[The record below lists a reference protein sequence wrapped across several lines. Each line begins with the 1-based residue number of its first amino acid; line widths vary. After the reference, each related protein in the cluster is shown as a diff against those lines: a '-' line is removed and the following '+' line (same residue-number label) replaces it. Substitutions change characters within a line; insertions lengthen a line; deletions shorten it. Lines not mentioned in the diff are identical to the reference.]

1 MATLVFTPSG
11 KRGEFAKGTKVLDA
25 ARALGVDIDS
35 LCGGNGLCGRCKV
48 TPGDG
53 EFAKH
58 GLTSSVSHLSAE
70 GKAEARYREKRKMDP
85 ALRLSCQAAI
95 EGDLVIDIPPESQVH
110 RQVIRKSADERFV
123 PPLPAVQLIRVQ
135 VEEPDMHKPSG
146 DLERLKEALA
156 AEISCEAKELDC
168 DFHVLKK
175 LQATLRRAQFEVTAA
190 VYEGKQIIDLWPGAQ
205 TNSYGLA
212 VDLGSTTI
220 AAHLCDLQNGKVL
233 ASAGLMNPQIKYG
246 EDVMSRVSYAMMN
259 TGGADAMT
267 AAVHEALNELA
278 VTCCA
283 DAGIDTAL
291 LMEFVVVGN
300 PIMHHLFLGIDP
312 VELGGAPFALAA
324 QQAQTI
330 RATHIGPMVNE
341 GARIYVLPCI
351 AGHVGA
357 DMAAVVL
364 AEAPDQEDKMTF
376 IADVGTN
383 AEMVLGHKGRLLAA
397 SSPTG
402 PAFEGAQISAGQ
414 RAAPGAIERVR
425 INPVSLEPSFQV
437 IGSDKWSNEKGFWE
451 DIATTKVTGI
461 CGSGIIEAIAEMYLA
476 QIINQDGH
484 VDGLKA
490 SITPRVHEDGRT
502 FAYQIYDGAQGG
514 VAVSVTQNDV
524 RAIQMAK
531 AALYAGYRLLADY
544 FKTDEVHRVALAG
557 AFGTHI
563 DVKHAMTLGLIPDA
577 PLSNVFSV
585 GNAAGAGARMALLN
599 KDMRRHIEV
608 LVSRIEKI
616 ETAIEPKFQD
626 HFIDAMAIPHKTNH
640 FKYLSEEVNL
650 PQAFDIS
657 VNSTAAT
664 DQTRGGSGRRRRRRG

>member
-1 MATLVFTPSG
+1 MRKG
-11 KRGEFAKGTKVLDA
+11 KW
-25 ARALGVDIDS
+25 
-35 LCGGNGLCGRCKV
+35 
-48 TPGDG
+48 
-53 EFAKH
+53 
-58 GLTSSVSHLSAE
+58 
-70 GKAEARYREKRKMDP
+70 
-85 ALRLSCQAAI
+85 QA
-95 EGDLVIDIPPESQVH
+95 
-110 RQVIRKSADERFV
+110 
-123 PPLPAVQLIRVQ
+123 
-135 VEEPDMHKPSG
+135 
-146 DLERLKEALA
+146 
-156 AEISCEAKELDC
+156 
-168 DFHVLKK
+168 
-175 LQATLRRAQFEVTAA
+175 TAA
-190 VYEGKQIIDLWPGAQ
+190 VYEGKQIIDLWPGVQ
-205 TNSYGLA
+205 KNSYGLA

-259 TGGADAMT
+259 AGGAEAMT
-267 AAVHEALNELA
+267 ASVHEALNELA

-283 DAGIDTAL
+283 DAGVDSAL

-364 AEAPDQEDKMTF
+364 AEAPDREDHMTF

-425 INPVSLEPSFQV
+425 IDPMTLEPSFRV
-437 IGSDKWSNEKGFWE
+437 IGSEKWSDEEGFWQE
-451 DIATTKVTGI
+451 IEATNVTGI

-476 QIINQDGH
+476 QVVNQDGH
-484 VDGLKA
+484 VDGAKA
-490 SITPRVHEDGRT
+490 ATTPRVHEDGRT

-514 VAVSVTQNDV
+514 VPVSVTQNDV

-544 FKTDEVHRVALAG
+544 FETDHVNRVALAG

-599 KDMRRHIEV
+599 RDMRRHIEE
-608 LVSRIEKI
+608 LVGRIEKI
-616 ETAIEPKFQD
+616 ETAVEPKFQD
-626 HFIDAMAIPHKTNH
+626 HFIEAMAIPHKTASFNH
-640 FKYLSEEVNL
+640 LGAEVNL
-650 PQAFDIS
+650 PQVFEVA
-657 VNSTAAT
+657 NA
-664 DQTRGGSGRRRRRRG
+664 DQANEGGGRRRRRRG

>member
-1 MATLVFTPSG
+1 MSKSTIVFTPSG
-11 KRGEFAKGTKVLDA
+11 KRGEFDHGTKVLDA

-48 TPGDG
+48 APGDG

-58 GLTSSVSHLSAE
+58 GLTSARTHVSAE
-70 GKAEARYREKRKMDP
+70 GPSEARYRQKRRM
-85 ALRLSCQAAI
+85 ATHLRLSCQATL
-95 EGDLVIDIPPESQVH
+95 EGDLVVDVPPESQVH
-110 RQVIRKSADERFV
+110 RQVIRKAADERPV
-123 PPLPAVQLIRVQ
+123 PPLPAVQLVTVT

-146 DLERLKEALA
+146 DLERLKAALA
-156 AEISCEAKELDC
+156 PALGVDERRLDL
-168 DFHVLKK
+168 DFHVLKH
-175 LQATLRRAQFEVTAA
+175 LQAILRKGRWRVTAA
-190 VYEGKQIIDLWPGAQ
+190 VHERKQIIALWPGVQ
-205 TNSYGLA
+205 SESYGLA

-220 AAHLCDLQNGKVL
+220 AAHLCDLQSGKVL

-259 TGGADAMT
+259 AGGAEAMT
-267 AAVHEALNELA
+267 TAVHEALNELA

-283 DAGIDTAL
+283 DAGVDPSL
-291 LMEFVVVGN
+291 LLEFVVVGN

-330 RATHIGPMVNE
+330 RATHIGPLVNE

-364 AEAPDQEDKMTF
+364 AEAPDEEARMTF

-383 AEMVLGHKGRLLAA
+383 AEMVLGHRGRLLAA

-425 INPVSLEPSFQV
+425 IDLVTLTPTFRV
-437 IGSDKWSNEKGFWE
+437 IGSDKWSDEPGFWE
-451 DIATTKVTGI
+451 EIETTKVTGI

-476 QIINQDGH
+476 QVVNQDGH
-484 VDGLKA
+484 VDGSKA
-490 SITPRVHEDGRT
+490 ATFPAIHADGRT
-502 FAYQIYDGAQGG
+502 FAYQIYDGARGG

-544 FKTDEVHRVALAG
+544 HQTDTVERVALAG

-577 PLSNVFSV
+577 PLAQVASV

-599 KDMRRHIEV
+599 RDLRRRIET
-608 LVSRIEKI
+608 LVGKIEKI
-616 ETAIEPKFQD
+616 ETAVEAKFQD
-626 HFIDAMAIPHKTNH
+626 HFIEAMALPHKTAP
-640 FKYLSEEVNL
+640 FKNLAAEVPL
-650 PQAFDIS
+650 PQPFEIAS
-657 VNSTAAT
+657 AAEG
-664 DQTRGGSGRRRRRRG
+664 DDGGRRRRRRG

>member
-1 MATLVFTPSG
+1 MSNATIVFTPSG
-11 KRGEFAKGTKVLDA
+11 KRGEFKTGTKVLDA
-25 ARALGVDIDS
+25 ARELGVDIDS

-48 TPGDG
+48 APGDG

-58 GLTSSVSHLSAE
+58 GITSSLKNLSAE
-70 GKAEARYREKRKMDP
+70 GKSEARYRDKRKMD
-85 ALRLSCQAAI
+85 ASLRLSCQATI
-95 EGDLVIDIPPESQVH
+95 EGDLLVDVPPESQVH
-110 RQVIRKSADERFV
+110 RQVIRKSADERYV
-123 PPLPAVQLIRVQ
+123 PPLPAVQLITVT
-135 VEEPDMHKPSG
+135 VEQPDMHKPSG
-146 DLERLKEALA
+146 DLERLKVAL
-156 AEISCEAKELDC
+156 SPHLTSSFDRLDI
-168 DFHVLKK
+168 DFHVLKR
-175 LQATLRRAQFEVTAA
+175 LQSILRQGKWQVTAA
-190 VYEGKQIIDLWPGAQ
+190 VYEGSQIIDLWPGIQ
-205 TNSYGLA
+205 PNSYGLA

-220 AAHLCDLQNGKVL
+220 AAHLCDLQTGKVL
-233 ASAGLMNPQIKYG
+233 ASAGLMNPQIKFG

-259 TGGADAMT
+259 DGGAEAMT
-267 AAVHEALNELA
+267 SAVHEALNELA

-283 DAGIDTAL
+283 DAGVESNL

-364 AEAPDQEDKMTF
+364 AEAPDREDSMTF

-425 INPVSLEPSFQV
+425 INPETLEPSFKV
-437 IGSDKWSNEKGFWE
+437 IGSDKWSTEDGFWD
-451 DIATTKVTGI
+451 DISQTSVTGI
-461 CGSGIIEAIAEMYLA
+461 CGSGIIEAVAEMYLTEV
-476 QIINQDGH
+476 INQDGH
-484 VDGLKA
+484 VDGAKA
-490 SITPRVHEDGRT
+490 ASKPAVHQDGRT
-502 FAYQIYDGAQGG
+502 FAYQIYDGSEGG

-531 AALYAGYRLLADY
+531 AALYAGYRLLADHHHS
-544 FKTDEVHRVALAG
+544 DEVNRVALAG

-577 PLSNVFSV
+577 PLSNVHSV

-599 KDMRRHIEV
+599 RDMRRHIEE
-608 LVSRIEKI
+608 LVGRIEKI
-616 ETAIEPKFQD
+616 ETAVEPKFQD
-626 HFIDAMAIPHKTNH
+626 HFIEAMALPHKTAN
-640 FKYLSEEVNL
+640 FKNLGQEVKL
-650 PQAFDIS
+650 PQIFEVSSSADS
-657 VNSTAAT
+657 NGDSP
-664 DQTRGGSGRRRRRRG
+664 GSRRRRRRG

>member
-1 MATLVFTPSG
+1 MSQTKSTIVFTPSG
-11 KRGEFAKGTKVLDA
+11 KRGEFDQGTKVLDA

-48 TPGDG
+48 APGDG
-53 EFAKH
+53 NFAKH
-58 GLTSSVSHLSAE
+58 GLTSALDHVSAE
-70 GKAEARYREKRKMDP
+70 GASEARYRQKRRMSQN
-85 ALRLSCQAAI
+85 LRLSCQATI
-95 EGDLVIDIPPESQVH
+95 EGDLVVDVPPESQVH
-110 RQVIRKSADERFV
+110 RQVIRKLADERFV
-123 PPLPAVQLIRVQ
+123 PPIPAVQLVTVN

-146 DLERLKEALA
+146 DLERLKIALA
-156 AEISCEAKELDC
+156 QEMDLDSGVLGV
-168 DFHVLKK
+168 DFHVLKQ
-175 LQATLRRAQFEVTAA
+175 LQSILRKGKWQVTAA
-190 VYEGKQIIDLWPGAQ
+190 IYEQKQIIGLWSGIQ
-205 TNSYGLA
+205 LKSYGLA

-220 AAHLCDLQNGKVL
+220 AAHLCDLQSGKVL

-259 TGGADAMT
+259 QGGAEAMT
-267 AAVHEALNELA
+267 VAVHEALNELA

-283 DAGIDTAL
+283 DAGVESSL
-291 LMEFVVVGN
+291 LLEFVIVGN

-364 AEAPDQEDKMTF
+364 AEAPDEEEDMTF

-425 INPVSLEPSFQV
+425 IDRATLQATFRV
-437 IGSDKWSNEKGFWE
+437 IGSDKWSDEPEFWE
-451 DIATTKVTGI
+451 EINTTKVTGI
-461 CGSGIIEAIAEMYLA
+461 CGSGVIEAIAEMYLS
-476 QIINQDGH
+476 QVINQDGH
-484 VDGLKA
+484 VDGSKA
-490 SITPRVHEDGRT
+490 ATFPAVHADGRT
-502 FAYQIYDGAQGG
+502 FAYQIYDGSRGG
-514 VAVSVTQNDV
+514 VAVSITQNDV

-544 FKTDEVHRVALAG
+544 HETDTVSRVALAG

-577 PLSNVFSV
+577 PLAQVHSV

-599 KDMRRHIEV
+599 RDMRARIET
-608 LVSRIEKI
+608 LVGKIEKI
-616 ETAIEPKFQD
+616 ETAVEAKFQD
-626 HFIDAMAIPHKTNH
+626 HFIEAMALPHKTAI
-640 FKYLSEEVNL
+640 FKHLNEEVPL
-650 PQAFDIS
+650 PPAFEI
-657 VNSTAAT
+657 AAA
-664 DQTRGGSGRRRRRRG
+664 DGSGGGGERRRRRRG

>member
-1 MATLVFTPSG
+1 MSKATIVFTPSG
-11 KRGEFAKGTKVLDA
+11 KRGEFDHGTKVLDA
-25 ARALGVDIDS
+25 ARELGVDIDS

-48 TPGDG
+48 APGDG

-58 GLTSSVSHLSAE
+58 GLTSSSHHLSAE
-70 GKAEARYREKRKMDP
+70 GKSEARYRDKRKMDA
-85 ALRLSCQAAI
+85 ALRLSCQATI
-95 EGDLVIDIPPESQVH
+95 KGDLVVDVPPESQVH

-123 PPLPAVQLIRVQ
+123 PPLPAVQLITVQ

-146 DLERLKEALA
+146 DLERLKAALA
-156 AEISCEAKELDC
+156 PELGCDPASLDI
-168 DFHVLKK
+168 DFHVLKR
-175 LQATLRRAQFEVTAA
+175 LQPILRKGKWQVTAA
-190 VYEGKQIIDLWPGAQ
+190 VYEGKTLIDLWPGEQ
-205 TNSYGLA
+205 GQSYGLA

-220 AAHLCDLQNGKVL
+220 AAHLCDLQSGKVL

-259 TGGADAMT
+259 EGGAETMT

-283 DAGIDTAL
+283 DAGVDPSL

-364 AEAPDQEDKMTF
+364 AEAPDREDDMTF

-383 AEMVLGHKGRLLAA
+383 AEMVLGHRGRLLAA

-425 INPVSLEPSFQV
+425 IDPQTLEPTFRL
-437 IGSDKWSNEKGFWE
+437 IGSDKWSDEDGFWD
-451 DIATTKVTGI
+451 DIDQTKVTGI

-476 QIINQDGH
+476 KIINQDGH
-484 VDGLKA
+484 VDGSKSA
-490 SITPRVHEDGRT
+490 QFPMIHEDGRT
-502 FAYQIYDGAQGG
+502 FAYQIYDGSRGG
-514 VAVSVTQNDV
+514 VRVCVTQNDV

-544 FKTDEVHRVALAG
+544 HETNQVNRVALAG

-577 PLSNVFSV
+577 PLSNVHSV

-599 KDMRRHIEV
+599 RDMRRHIEE
-608 LVSRIEKI
+608 LVGRIEKI
-616 ETAIEPKFQD
+616 ETAVEAKFQD
-626 HFIDAMAIPHKTNH
+626 HFIEAMALPHKTAH
-640 FKYLSEEVNL
+640 FQHLAAEVDL
-650 PQAFDIS
+650 PDTFEI
-657 VNSTAAT
+657 AAT
-664 DQTRGGSGRRRRRRG
+664 EKSQEGGRRRRRRG